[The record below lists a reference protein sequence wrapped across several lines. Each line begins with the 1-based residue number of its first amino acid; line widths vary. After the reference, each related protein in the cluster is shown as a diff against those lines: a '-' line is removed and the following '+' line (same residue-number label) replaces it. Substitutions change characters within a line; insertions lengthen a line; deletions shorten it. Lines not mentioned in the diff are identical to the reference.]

1 MMKFKKE
8 VVLRTVADE
17 TMLIPVG
24 ADTKEYNGIFTLTES
39 AVTAFKAIQSGKNR
53 DEIVDAILEEFDIDR
68 QTAQKDVDDFLTE
81 LKNYGII

>member
-1 MMKFKKE
+1 MEFKKE
-8 VVLRTVADE
+8 VVLRTIADE

-24 ADTKEYNGIFTLTES
+24 ADTKEYNGIFSLTES
-39 AVTAFKAIQSGKNR
+39 AVTAFKAIQSGKEK

-68 QTAQKDVDDFLTE
+68 PTAERDVDDFLTK

>member
-1 MMKFKKE
+1 MEFKKE
-8 VVLRTVADE
+8 VVLRTIADE

-24 ADTKEYNGIFTLTES
+24 ADTKEYNGIFSLTES
-39 AVTAFKAIQSGKNR
+39 AVTAFKAIQSGKEK

-68 QTAQKDVDDFLTE
+68 PTAEKDVDDFLMK